1 MARRLIYSWGRAI
14 RSECVLLPLQSCMAE
29 LPPLPELADSYLPFG
44 NGRSYGDSCL
54 NTNGALLSTRRLDRF
69 IAFDSGS
76 GVLRCESGVQLAEIS
91 RLMVPRGWFLP
102 VTPGTRFVT
111 IGGAIANDVHGKNHH
126 RQGTFGCH
134 VVRLLLR
141 RSDGEMRLCS
151 AEENPDWFAATIGG
165 LGLTGLIL
173 WAEIRLRRIE
183 NPWIVSEAEQF
194 PDLDGFFRLSESGSA
209 HEYTVAWL
217 DCSGPG
223 RRMGRG
229 IFTRADHAPAGFR
242 QQDVPQA
249 RHAAAVAF
257 TPPFSLVNTLSVR
270 VFNSLYFH
278 RAGRQPLTTSG
289 HCESYFYPLDHLLNW
304 NRIYGPKGFYQYQ
317 CVVPDIRGGREAV
330 AELLRLIARSGMASF
345 LAVLKQFGERA
356 SPGLLSFPH
365 PGTTLALDF
374 PNRGEALH
382 RLFASLDAVVMAA
395 HGRLYPAKDGRMP
408 GRVFRAGYPQWQ
420 RFSPYIDPA
429 FSSSFWRRVMEDE

>member
-1 MARRLIYSWGRAI
+1 
-14 RSECVLLPLQSCMAE
+14 MAE
-29 LPPLPELADSYLPFG
+29 LPPLPDFADSYLPFG

-69 IAFDSGS
+69 IDFDPGS
-76 GVLRCESGVQLAEIS
+76 GILRCESGVQLAEIS

-111 IGGAIANDVHGKNHH
+111 VGGAIANDVHGKNHH

-134 VVRLLLR
+134 VVCLLLR
-141 RSDGEMRLCS
+141 RSDGEERLCS
-151 AEENPDWFAATIGG
+151 SDENPDWFSATIGG

-173 WAEIRLRRIE
+173 WAEIQLRRIE
-183 NPWIVSEAEQF
+183 NPWIVSESERF
-194 PDLDGFFRLSESGSA
+194 PHLDEFFSLSKSGAS

-229 IFTRADHAPAGFR
+229 IFTRADHAPVGFHHDGGLQKR
-242 QQDVPQA
+242 
-249 RHAAAVAF
+249 RSAAVGL

-270 VFNSLYFH
+270 AFNSLYFH
-278 RAGRQPLTTSG
+278 RAGRKPVTKSG
-289 HCESYFYPLDHLLNW
+289 HCESYFYPLDHVLNW
-304 NRIYGPKGFYQYQ
+304 NRIYGPRGFYQYQ
-317 CVVPDIRGGREAV
+317 CVVPDDCGGREAV
-330 AELLRLIARSGMASF
+330 TELLRLIAGSGMASF

-356 SPGLLSFPH
+356 SPGMLSFPQ

-382 RLFASLDAVVMAA
+382 RLFARLDAVVMAA

-408 GRVFRAGYPQWQ
+408 GKVFRAGYPQWH
-420 RFSPYIDPA
+420 RFIPYIDPA